1 MNKST
6 INTLSL
12 TAIVAT
18 VSISS
23 AISVRSAECH
33 YIHQN
38 ENEVKK
44 EKNAASAIKKADDGK
59 SYFEILRIEDLYK
72 KHRVSKEHIF
82 GLFLEFGEGKLS
94 TQELQEVIQKKIRI
108 CQNIK
113 LEEDNGTLGSAT
125 KFVIE
130 VALEAWKQA
139 EKNIIKEMGELEQN
153 KINLKSLQS
162 KYRGNAINWFRYE
175 YGESCSDYGMISLN
189 FGGLYGTHGDL
200 KKGWN

>member
-12 TAIVAT
+12 TAIVAA

-23 AISVRSAECH
+23 AISARSAECH
-33 YIHQN
+33 YINQN
-38 ENEVKK
+38 ENEEKK
-44 EKNAASAIKKADDGK
+44 EENAASSIKKTDDGK

-94 TQELQEVIQKKIRI
+94 THELHEVIQKKIMI

-113 LEEDNGTLGSAT
+113 LEKDNGASGSAI

-130 VALEAWKQA
+130 VALETWKQA
-139 EKNIIKEMGELEQN
+139 EKNIIKEMRELEQK

-162 KYRGNAINWFRYE
+162 KYKKNATNWFRYE

>member
-1 MNKST
+1 MNKSIIT
-6 INTLSL
+6 TLCL
-12 TAIVAT
+12 AMVAT
-18 VSISS
+18 GSISS
-23 AISVRSAECH
+23 AISASSGECH
-33 YIHQN
+33 YINQN

-44 EKNAASAIKKADDGK
+44 EENAASSIKKADDGK

-72 KHRVSKEHIF
+72 EYRVSKEHIF

-94 TQELQEVIQKKIRI
+94 THELHEVIQKKIMI

-113 LEEDNGTLGSAT
+113 LEKDNGALGSAI

-130 VALEAWKQA
+130 VALETWKQA
-139 EKNIIKEMGELEQN
+139 EKNIIKEMRELEQK

-162 KYRGNAINWFRYE
+162 KYMGNAINWFRYE

>member
-6 INTLSL
+6 IKTLSL
-12 TAIVAT
+12 TAIVAA

-23 AISVRSAECH
+23 AISARSAECH
-33 YIHQN
+33 YIKQN
-38 ENEVKK
+38 ENEEKK
-44 EKNAASAIKKADDGK
+44 EENAASSIKKTDDGK

-139 EKNIIKEMGELEQN
+139 EKNIIKEMRELEQK

-175 YGESCSDYGMISLN
+175 YGESCSDYGMINLN
-189 FGGLYGTHGDL
+189 FGVYGTHGDL

>member
-6 INTLSL
+6 IKTLSL

-23 AISVRSAECH
+23 AISARSAECH
-33 YIHQN
+33 YINQN

-44 EKNAASAIKKADDGK
+44 EENAASSIKKADDGK

-72 KHRVSKEHIF
+72 EFRVSKEHIF

-94 TQELQEVIQKKIRI
+94 THELHEVIQKKIII

-113 LEEDNGTLGSAT
+113 LEKDNGTLGSAI
-125 KFVIE
+125 KFVTE
-130 VALEAWKQA
+130 VALETWKQA
-139 EKNIIKEMGELEQN
+139 EKNIIKEMRELEQK